1 MTRRTRRNEL
11 ERVAH
16 LAHLIH
22 REDTPPPE
30 VQMERESEITRALA
44 DLDRAPRVD
53 PAAVVGGVIAV
64 VIGVATVTAV
74 LAGVFAFVRWVV

>member
-1 MTRRTRRNEL
+1 MTRRTRRTEL

-53 PAAVVGGVIAV
+53 PAAAV
-64 VIGVATVTAV
+64 GVAIAAVLGVAIVTAV

>member
-1 MTRRTRRNEL
+1 MTRRTRRTEL

-30 VQMERESEITRALA
+30 VQLTRQTEITRALA

-53 PAAVVGGVIAV
+53 PAAVFGGVIAAV
-64 VIGVATVTAV
+64 LGVAVVTAV
-74 LAGVFAFVRWVV
+74 LVGVFALVRWAV